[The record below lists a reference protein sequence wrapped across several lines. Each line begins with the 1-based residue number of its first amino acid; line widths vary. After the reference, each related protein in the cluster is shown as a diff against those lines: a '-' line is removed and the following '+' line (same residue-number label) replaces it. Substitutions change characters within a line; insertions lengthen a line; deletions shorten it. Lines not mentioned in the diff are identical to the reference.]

1 METNNTTGAS
11 PLAKYTRQPKL
22 YISLPS
28 GGNWYSKDNLTK
40 TSDIEVYSMTASDEI
55 ALKTP
60 DGLITGNSV
69 ISVIKNCIPEIK
81 DPWMIPMIDFDYIL
95 ASIRLASYGENITT
109 SGSCPKCQNVD
120 QFEISVQSI
129 LDHLTGSE
137 FQSNV
142 AVNDFTVRIRPLY
155 YKETSEINKVSTT
168 VQRAITQ
175 QIPNITDEDE
185 KQKHIESLYAMINES
200 TLNATISGITEIVT
214 PDGETETNQITL
226 KEFIKNTDP
235 IFYNKVQEAYKSNA
249 KKMEVPQSLV
259 ACSECEHEYKV
270 GATLDQSNFFV
281 RG

>member
-1 METNNTTGAS
+1 MDTNTTGAS
-11 PLAKYTRQPKL
+11 PLAKYARQPKL

-28 GGNWYSKDNLTK
+28 GGNWYSQNNLTK

-60 DGLITGNSV
+60 DGLITGDSV
-69 ISVIKNCIPEIK
+69 ISVIKNCIPAIK

-109 SGSCPKCQNVD
+109 SGACEKCQNVD

-129 LDHLTGSE
+129 LDHIASAE
-137 FQSNV
+137 FQTTIP
-142 AVNDFTVRIRPLY
+142 VNDFTVRIRPLY
-155 YKETSEINKVSTT
+155 YKETTEINKVSTT

-175 QIPNITDEDE
+175 QIPNIKDEDE
-185 KQKHIESLYAMINES
+185 KQKHIESLYAMINDS
-200 TLNATISGITEIVT
+200 TLNATISGITEIIT
-214 PDGETETNQITL
+214 PDGDTETNQISI

-235 IFYNKVQEAYKSNA
+235 IFYNKVQDAYKNNA
-249 KKMEVPQSLV
+249 KQMEIPLSMV

-270 GATLDQSNFFV
+270 SASLDQSNFFV

>member
-1 METNNTTGAS
+1 METNTTGAS
-11 PLAKYTRQPKL
+11 PLAKYSRQPKL

-28 GGNWYSKDNLTK
+28 GGNWYGKDNLTK
-40 TSDIEVYSMTASDEI
+40 TDEIEVYSMTANDEI

-69 ISVIKNCIPEIK
+69 VSVIKNCIPAIK

-95 ASIRLASYGENITT
+95 ASIRLASYGENIST
-109 SGSCPKCQNVD
+109 SGSCPSCKNID

-129 LDHLTGSE
+129 LDHVE
-137 FQSNV
+137 RAKFQSNV
-142 AVNDFTVRIRPLY
+142 PINDFTIRIRPLY

-175 QIPNITDEDE
+175 QIPNMDDEDE

-200 TLNATISGITEIVT
+200 TLNATIAGITEIVT
-214 PDGETETNQITL
+214 PDGETETNQITIR
-226 KEFIKNTDP
+226 EFIKNTDP
-235 IFYNKVQEAYKSNA
+235 IFYNRIQDAYKNNT
-249 KKMEVPQSLV
+249 KQMEVPLSLV
-259 ACSECEHEYKV
+259 ACSECEKEYHV
-270 GATLDQSNFFV
+270 SASLDQSNFFV